1 MESTTHR
8 THLIPP
14 ASPDTEPSPW
24 WYFARAVY
32 VSRYD
37 YQKIFLAFLAFGVPM
52 AVLGYFFYRPLLY
65 AAFFMAG
72 VGLLLLAYSLIGL
85 YRQYGHPATQYFRGL
100 VDWAGAAGATTVAD
114 LHIGTY
120 RHAYRLAE
128 VLPKATIFSVA

>member
-1 MESTTHR
+1 MESIGRRHW
-8 THLIPP
+8 ISP
-14 ASPDTEPSPW
+14 ADPKAEPSPW

-37 YQKIFLAFLAFGVPM
+37 YKKIFFAFLAFGVPM
-52 AVLGYFFYRPLLY
+52 AVLGYLFYRPFFY

-85 YRQYGHPATQYFRGL
+85 YRQYGHPATQYFRSL
-100 VDWAGAAGATTVAD
+100 VEWAGVTGASNVAD

-120 RHAYRLAE
+120 RHAYR
-128 VLPKATIFSVA
+128 